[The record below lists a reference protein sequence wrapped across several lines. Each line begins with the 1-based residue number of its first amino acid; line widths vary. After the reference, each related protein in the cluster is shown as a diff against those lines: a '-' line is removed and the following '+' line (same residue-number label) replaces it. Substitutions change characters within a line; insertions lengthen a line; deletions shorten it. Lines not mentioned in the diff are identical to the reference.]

1 MILQVDLVFLQVRK
15 PDLFSG
21 SDSDSIASNLKRRHK
36 IYVLETNMAWARS
49 KAFLERVQLGSII
62 LYLICLGGYTI
73 SAVGEVWDYLRADLF
88 GFTFFSLFIASTI
101 LLRFEGPAK
110 GFEGPVENSEGSA
123 DSD

>member
-1 MILQVDLVFLQVRK
+1 
-15 PDLFSG
+15 
-21 SDSDSIASNLKRRHK
+21 
-36 IYVLETNMAWARS
+36 MAWARS

-110 GFEGPVENSEGSA
+110 GFEGPAESSERSA